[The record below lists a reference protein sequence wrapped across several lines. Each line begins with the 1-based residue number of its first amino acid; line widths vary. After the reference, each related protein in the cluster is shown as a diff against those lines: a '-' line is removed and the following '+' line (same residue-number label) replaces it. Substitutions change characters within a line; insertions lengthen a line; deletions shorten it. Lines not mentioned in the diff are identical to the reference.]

1 MKLLQLT
8 SDNPKFN
15 TINFKDGLNIIVGS
29 QLTKEKKKSINGIG
43 KSMSLSLVHYMFGST
58 FRTSSEKKL
67 EKYLSTYGTFELSFI
82 HKKIEYIIRKNFSQT
97 EYYINEKKILKTNYL
112 NKLNE
117 IFLGNK
123 ESNPSFKQ
131 IFNTFAR
138 RYSSDN
144 GMIYY
149 SNILTQQ
156 GRPLEDYYQ
165 RYTNLSLLDINMSLV
180 KKSFKIKNKIS
191 KLKKAE
197 QTVKDYEK
205 ELDKTNIDDIKD
217 EIERLNTQLKNF
229 IIAENFDKLKQ
240 EADILTEEINTF
252 RNKIFFTT
260 KKLKTKEFNYK
271 NSENINIDIKKI
283 EELFN
288 EANFF
293 FEDKIIKRLKQ
304 SQEFHINLIAN
315 RKKRLTSEIIDLNI
329 LIEKLQIDM
338 TTVSEK
344 RDNILKDLNNKGAL
358 EERDT
363 LKDRIKTLEDE
374 KNDLEKYE
382 RILSEFKKHKST
394 LEVSDALIKQESLS
408 YLEKNYKHLEDIQKI
423 FRNLVKQFY
432 DNQGGSFKVDEA
444 PTAKYLFNINAHIP
458 KEGSQGVGEVKIFCY
473 DVLLYKLNKDLLNFL
488 AHDGC
493 LFSEMDR
500 RQKSTIFKVILELTK
515 DKSFQ
520 YFLNIGDNTLNEIL
534 DKNNEIKILTIEEKE
549 IIKNSIRLTLSDKE
563 EKDWLFGEAFS

>member
-29 QLTKEKKKSINGIG
+29 QLTEEKKKSINGIG

-58 FRTSSEKKL
+58 FRTLSEKKL
-67 EKYLSTYGTFELSFI
+67 EKYLATYGTFELSFI
-82 HKKIEYIIRKNFSQT
+82 HKKIEYTIRKNFSQT
-97 EYYINEKKILKTNYL
+97 VYYVNEEKIVKTNYPK
-112 NKLNE
+112 KLNE
-117 IFLGNK
+117 IFLGDK
-123 ESNPSFKQ
+123 EANPSFKQ

-156 GRPLEDYYQ
+156 GRSLEDYYQ
-165 RYTNLSLLDINMSLV
+165 QYTNLSLLGIDMSLV
-180 KKSFKIKNKIS
+180 KKSFDIKDRIAKLNKA
-191 KLKKAE
+191 KK
-197 QTVKDYEK
+197 TVEDYEK
-205 ELDKTNIDDIKD
+205 ALDKTNIDDIKD
-217 EIERLNTQLKNF
+217 EIERLNTQLENF

-240 EADILTEEINTF
+240 EADVLTEEINTF

-260 KKLKTKEFNYK
+260 KKLKTKELNYR
-271 NSENINIDIKKI
+271 NSENTNIDIEKI

-293 FEDKIIKRLKQ
+293 FENKIIKRLEQ
-304 SQEFHINLIAN
+304 SQEFHTNLILN
-315 RKKRLTSEIIDLNI
+315 RKKRLSSEIIDLNI
-329 LIEKLQIDM
+329 AIEKLQIDM
-338 TTVSEK
+338 TSISEK

-374 KNDLEKYE
+374 KSDLEKYE
-382 RILSEFKKHKST
+382 RILSEFKKDKSS
-394 LEVSDALIKQESLS
+394 LEVNDALIKQESLS
-408 YLEKNYKHLEDIQKI
+408 YLEKNHQHLEDIQKK

-432 DNQGGSFKVDEA
+432 DNLGGSFKIDEA
-444 PTAKYLFNINAHIP
+444 PTAKYLFNINSHIP

-473 DVLLYKLNKDLLNFL
+473 DVLLYKLNKDLLSFL

-515 DKSFQ
+515 DKNFQ

-534 DKNNEIKILTIEEKE
+534 DKNDEIKILTNDEKE
-549 IIKNSIRLTLSDKE
+549 IIENSIRLTLSDKE
-563 EKDWLFGEAFS
+563 EKNWLFGESFD

>member
-15 TINFKDGLNIIVGS
+15 TINFENGLNIIVGS

-43 KSMSLSLVHYMFGST
+43 KSMSLSLIHYIFGST
-58 FRTSSEKKL
+58 FKTSSEKKL
-67 EKYLSTYGTFELSFI
+67 EKYLSTYGSFELTFV
-82 HKKIEYIIRKNFSQT
+82 HKNIEYTIKKDFSQT
-97 EYYINEKKILKTNYL
+97 EYYINEKKVAKTNY
-112 NKLNE
+112 KKRLNE

-123 ESNPSFKQ
+123 EANPSFRQ
-131 IFNTFAR
+131 ILNTFAR
-138 RYSSDN
+138 RYGSDK

-156 GRPLEDYYQ
+156 GRPLEDYSQ
-165 RYTNLSLLDINMSLV
+165 QYTNLSLLGVDMMLV
-180 KKSFKIKNKIS
+180 KKSFDIKDKIA

-197 QTVKDYEK
+197 KTIKDYEK

-217 EIERLNTQLKNF
+217 SIEKLSEELKNF

-240 EADILTEEINTF
+240 EADTLTEEINEF
-252 RNKIFFTT
+252 RNQIFFKT
-260 KKLKTKEFNYK
+260 KKLKLKELNYK
-271 NSENINIDIKKI
+271 SSKNTNIDITKI

-288 EANFF
+288 EVNFF
-293 FEDKIIKRLKQ
+293 FEDKITKNLEQ
-304 SQEFHINLIAN
+304 LQEFHNNLINN
-315 RKKRLTSEIIDLNI
+315 RKKRLSIEINDLNI
-329 LIEKLQIDM
+329 KIEKLQIKM
-338 TTVSEK
+338 ATISEK
-344 RDNILKDLNNKGAL
+344 RDSILKDLNNKGAL

-363 LKDRIKTLEDE
+363 LKNRIQTLEDE

-382 RILSEFKKHKST
+382 YILNEFKKDKSS
-394 LEVSDALIKQESLS
+394 LEVDNAIIKKESIS
-408 YLEKNYKHLEDIQKI
+408 YLEKNHEYLDFIEKT

-432 DNQGGSFKVDEA
+432 DNKGGSFKIEEA
-444 PTAKYLFNINAHIP
+444 PTAKYLFNINSHIP

-473 DVLLYKLNKDLLNFL
+473 DVLLYLLNKDLLNFL

-500 RQKSTIFKVILELTK
+500 RQKSTIFKIIVELIK
-515 DKSFQ
+515 DKEFQ

-534 DKNNEIKILTIEEKE
+534 DENNEVNILSDEEKK
-549 IIKNSIRLTLSDKE
+549 IIRSSIRVRLSDKE
-563 EKDWLFGEAFS
+563 EKNWLFGESFD

>member
-1 MKLLQLT
+1 MTLLQLA

-15 TINFKDGLNIIVGS
+15 TINFKNGLNIIVGS
-29 QLTKEKKKSINGIG
+29 QITEEKKKSINGVG

-58 FRTSSEKKL
+58 FKTPTEKKL
-67 EKYLSTYGTFELSFI
+67 EEYLSTYGTFELTFT
-82 HKKIEYIIRKNFSQT
+82 HKKVEYIIKKDFSRT
-97 EYYINEKKILKTNYL
+97 EYYVNGEKVVKTNYPK
-112 NKLNE
+112 KLNE

-123 ESNPSFKQ
+123 EANPSFKQ

-156 GRPLEDYYQ
+156 GRPVEDYYQ
-165 RYTNLSLLDINMSLV
+165 QYTNLSLLSIDMSLV
-180 KKSFKIKNKIS
+180 KKSFDIKDKIV

-197 QTVKDYEK
+197 STVKDYEK
-205 ELDKTNIDDIKD
+205 ALDKTNIDDIKD
-217 EIERLNTQLKNF
+217 EIERLDTQVKDF

-240 EADILTEEINTF
+240 EADSLTTEINDF
-252 RNKIFFTT
+252 RNQIFFTT
-260 KKLKTKEFNYK
+260 KKQKIKELNYE
-271 NSENINIDIKKI
+271 NSENTNIDIEKI

-293 FEDKIIKRLKQ
+293 FEDKITKRLEQ
-304 SQEFHINLIAN
+304 SQEFHNNLIRN
-315 RKKRLTSEIIDLNI
+315 RRKRLSAEIIDLNI
-329 LIEKLQIDM
+329 IIEKLQIDM
-338 TTVSEK
+338 TSISEK
-344 RDNILKDLNNKGAL
+344 RDSILKDLNNKGAL

-382 RILSEFKKHKST
+382 HILSEFKKDKSS
-394 LEVSDALIKQESLS
+394 LEVGVAIIKQESIS
-408 YLEKNYKHLEDIQKI
+408 YLEKRHKDLEVIQKT
-423 FRNLVKQFY
+423 FRSLVKQFY
-432 DNQGGSFKVDEA
+432 NTSGGSFKIDEA

-473 DVLLYKLNKDLLNFL
+473 DILLYQLNKDLLNFL

-500 RQKSTIFKVILELTK
+500 RQKTTIFKVILELIK
-515 DKSFQ
+515 DKDFQ
-520 YFLNIGDNTLNEIL
+520 YFLNIGDNTLKEIL
-534 DKNNEIKILTIEEKE
+534 DENDEIKILSDKEKE
-549 IIKNSIRLTLSDKE
+549 TITKSIRLTLSDKE
-563 EKDWLFGEAFS
+563 EKNWLFGESFD

>member
-15 TINFKDGLNIIVGS
+15 TINFKDGLNIVVGS
-29 QLTKEKKKSINGIG
+29 QLTAEQKQSINGVG

-58 FRTSSEKKL
+58 FKGEIAEKL
-67 EKYLSTYGTFELSFI
+67 EKFLFTYGTFELTFLHQENEYTI
-82 HKKIEYIIRKNFSQT
+82 KKDFSQP
-97 EYYINEKKILKTNYL
+97 EYYINEEKIVKSNYPK
-112 NKLNE
+112 KLNE

-123 ESNPSFKQ
+123 EAKPSFKQ
-131 IFNTFAR
+131 VFNCFAR

-156 GRPLEDYYQ
+156 GRPLEDYNQ
-165 RYTNLSLLDINMSLV
+165 QHTNLFLLGIDMSLV
-180 KKSFKIKNKIS
+180 KKSFEIKDKIA

-197 QTVKDYEK
+197 STVRDYEK
-205 ELDKTNIDDIKD
+205 ALDKANIDDIKD
-217 EIERLNTQLKNF
+217 EIERLNTQLKHF

-240 EADILTEEINTF
+240 EADSLTIEINDF
-252 RNKIFFTT
+252 RNRIFFTT
-260 KKLKTKEFNYK
+260 KKLKTKELNYI
-271 NSENINIDIKKI
+271 NSENTNIDIERI

-293 FEDKIIKRLKQ
+293 FEDKITKRLEQ
-304 SQEFHINLIAN
+304 SQEFHNNLIYN
-315 RKKRLTSEIIDLNI
+315 RKKRLSAEIIDLKI
-329 LIEKLQIDM
+329 TIEKLQIDM
-338 TTVSEK
+338 TSISGK

-382 RILSEFKKHKST
+382 HILSEFKKDKSS
-394 LEVSDALIKQESLS
+394 LQVQDAIIKQESIS
-408 YLEKNYKHLEDIQKI
+408 YLEKNHKHLEFIQKI
-423 FRNLVKQFY
+423 FRSLVKQFY
-432 DNQGGSFKVDEA
+432 DNQGGSFRIDEA
-444 PTAKYLFNINAHIP
+444 PTAKYLFNINSHIP

-473 DVLLYKLNKDLLNFL
+473 DVLLYQLNKNLLNFL

-500 RQKSTIFKVILELTK
+500 RQKSTIFKVILELIKEK
-515 DKSFQ
+515 DFQ
-520 YFLNIGDNTLNEIL
+520 YFLNIGDSTLKEIL
-534 DKNNEIKILTIEEKE
+534 DKDNEIDILNQEDKD
-549 IIKNSIRLTLSDKE
+549 IITQSIRLTLSDKD
-563 EKDWLFGEAFS
+563 EKNWLFGESFD